1 MNEKNKVSLI
11 KRALSSLANKFFD
24 AFVMNGSNDSVAEMN
39 MFMSYTSGFWMMDGG
54 YVGEYHAQTKT
65 YNGESKN

>member
-1 MNEKNKVSLI
+1 MNERNEKSLV
-11 KRALSSLANKFFD
+11 KRALSSLTNKFFN
-24 AFVMNGSNDSVAEMN
+24 AFVMNGSNTSVAEMN

-65 YNGESKN
+65 YTDEIKN

>member
-1 MNEKNKVSLI
+1 LRSLVH
-11 KRALSSLANKFFD
+11 KFIE
-24 AFVMNGSNDSVAEMN
+24 AFVMNGSNASLAEMN

-65 YNGESKN
+65 YTDEIKS